1 MNLKQHADLHLDQA
15 ELKDLAKYRSCEI
28 ADGSIAISYLA
39 AHQEWDKLA
48 QALVRHQATINALAG
63 IVAQLLPV
71 VPTYTKQT
79 SHALET
85 K

>member
-1 MNLKQHADLHLDQA
+1 MNLKQPADVHLDQA

-28 ADGSIAISYLA
+28 SDGSIAIAFLA
-39 AHQEWDKLA
+39 SHQEWDKLA
-48 QALVRHQATINALAG
+48 QALVRHQATVNALAG

-71 VPTYTKQT
+71 VQTYTKQ
-79 SHALET
+79 